1 MALFVLF
8 AILGIM
14 SLFHFNMLQ
23 DNKYKIFGGC
33 MSPILTR
40 NKWSGEDMFVPC
52 GKCPACINA
61 AASKQSSRVR
71 EEILKH
77 KYSVMFTL
85 TYDND
90 CVPRWELF
98 QDNHDCPQLRPIG
111 RVEQMYNSCPL
122 NYFDKVK
129 GKWHIDFDTFLPPI
143 QNEDNSNT
151 YAVCCKKDIQNFLKR
166 VRARINKLNILSDD
180 KSIRYYIASEYGP
193 QTYRPHYHGVLFFDN
208 EVILREIASIIV
220 QSWGYHERV
229 RGKRNCFRFRPFAN
243 ISLTKDYI
251 KVCDA
256 NTAYY
261 VAEYVS
267 GNLDL
272 PQVLAYKSSRPFHL
286 QSKSPIIG
294 CYKAERNKILENVH
308 RGTYRLGKEIFNERL
323 GQFEHYDIPLN
334 PDLCCSIFRKC
345 KGFSDLAFDA
355 KLQLYSFYGR
365 YYDEWKQDLELSIV
379 SYSYSTHEISET
391 DFLRKFPNMKYR
403 NWLALNHSDEYF
415 SMEMDTDQNW
425 YCSRHA
431 TRITQLLD
439 FNKYYPYSDLI
450 YAYVSMF
457 DKYDVLRKS
466 DQLIQ
471 FYKLFNDVVEIAG
484 FQSAMLGAYPFMF
497 EHMPLFLHERDYKV
511 NLSNPYVCSFLD
523 EVAWFGDFY
532 TYGRLDY
539 SKVVKNSLFCSVYF
553 DTYSKQQK
561 QRLDKRNKSKKVNNS
576 IVFGSRK
583 ID

>member
-1 MALFVLF
+1 
-8 AILGIM
+8 
-14 SLFHFNMLQ
+14 MLT

-40 NKWSGEDMFVPC
+40 NKWTGEDMFVPC
-52 GKCPACINA
+52 GKCPACVNA

-71 EEILKH
+71 EEILSH
-77 KYSVMFTL
+77 KFSVMFTL

-90 CVPRWELF
+90 SVPRWELF
-98 QDNHDCPQLRPIG
+98 LDDHDCPQLRPIG

-122 NYFDKVK
+122 NYYDKVK
-129 GKWHIDFDTFLPPI
+129 GKWNIDFDTFLPPI
-143 QNEDNSNT
+143 QNEENSNT

-166 VRARINKLNILSDD
+166 VRARINKLNISSND

-208 EVILREIASIIV
+208 EVILREITSIIV

-229 RGKRNCFRFRPFAN
+229 SGYRNCFHFRPFAN

-294 CYKAERNKILENVH
+294 CYKAERTEILENVH
-308 RGTYRLGKEIFNERL
+308 RGTYRLSKEIFNERL
-323 GQFEHYDIPLN
+323 GQFEHYDLPLN

-365 YYDEWKQDLELSIV
+365 YYDDWKQDLELSIV

-403 NWLALNHSDEYF
+403 SWLSQYHSNEYL
-415 SMEMDTDQNW
+415 SLDMGTDQNW

-431 TRITQLLD
+431 WRITKLLD
-439 FNKYYPYSDLI
+439 FNKFYPYSSPI
-450 YAYVSMF
+450 YAYVSML
-457 DKYDVLRKS
+457 DRYDVLRKS
-466 DQLIQ
+466 DQLLQ
-471 FYKLFNDVVEIAG
+471 FYKLFNDIVEKVG
-484 FQSAMLGAYPFMF
+484 FQAAMLGAYPFMF
-497 EHMPLFLHERDYKV
+497 EYMPLFLHERDYKV

-532 TYGRLDY
+532 TYGILDY
-539 SKVVKNSLFCSVYF
+539 DKVVKNSLFSFVYF
-553 DTYSKQQK
+553 DTYCKQQK
-561 QRLDKRNKSKKVNNS
+561 QRLDKRNKSKKLNNS
-576 IVFGSRK
+576 ILFGSRK